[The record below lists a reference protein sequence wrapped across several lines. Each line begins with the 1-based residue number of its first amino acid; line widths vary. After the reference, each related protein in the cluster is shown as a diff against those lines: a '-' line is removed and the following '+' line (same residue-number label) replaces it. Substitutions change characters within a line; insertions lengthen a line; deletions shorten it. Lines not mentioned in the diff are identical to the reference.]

1 MSLRALIIGYGN
13 PLRSDDGIG
22 WHAVE
27 LLRQQTFLLETEIL
41 CVHQLT
47 PDLAEAANR
56 ADYLLFLDAACQGN
70 PGQMV
75 CSAVCPNAEAAQFS
89 HQLTPEQLL
98 TLCQQ
103 LYGTYPH
110 AYALS
115 VAGDTF
121 DHGETLSAPV
131 GKALPLLATTSC
143 ELLDRLER
151 SSQRGAT
158 PDEPHF

>member
-1 MSLRALIIGYGN
+1 MGFHALIIGYGN

-22 WHAVE
+22 WHAAEV
-27 LLRQQTFLLETEIL
+27 LQLGMPPLETEVI

-47 PDLAEAANR
+47 PELAEAASR

-75 CSAVCPNAEAAQFS
+75 CSAVCPNTEAAQFS

-98 TLCQQ
+98 TLCRQ

-110 AYALS
+110 AYTLS
-115 VAGDTF
+115 VAAETF
-121 DHGETLSAPV
+121 DHGETLSEPV
-131 GKALPLLATTSC
+131 RKALPLLLTTSC
-143 ELLDRLER
+143 ELLARL
-151 SSQRGAT
+151 SQTNASLEEAR
-158 PDEPHF
+158 F